1 MGRRK
6 IAIDSIKKIDPRT
19 STEPLVLNAFR
30 EEIEAAG
37 GPISVATEE
46 E

>member
-37 GPISVATEE
+37 GPISVAIEE